1 MRDIPINRIMTT
13 SPVTIGPDDPAV
25 TAKKLLESGD
35 MHHLPVVEHDKLV
48 GIISTSDLLKL
59 YVLDTGKDSVAD
71 ATVRQVMV
79 ADPVVLESGAN
90 LRDAAARLSVG
101 GYHALPVVDPD
112 RTLVG
117 IVTSSDL
124 ISHLL
129 HQIPSGDGSIES
141 RPNTEAR
148 FDSGDTEILAALREA
163 KEIVKRGGSE
173 GEMAQVLLHLQNQN
187 RLLQD
192 ACKAAELYSRSGH
205 GEREHAVLVKRLA
218 DLRERRSNPNL

>member
-13 SPVTIGPDDPAV
+13 SPVTIGPDYPAA
-25 TAKKLLESGD
+25 TAKRLLESGD

-59 YVLDTGKDSVAD
+59 YLLDNGKASDADS
-71 ATVRQVMV
+71 TVRQLMV
-79 ADPVVLESGAN
+79 GDPVVLQSGAN
-90 LRDAAARLSVG
+90 LRDAAARLS
-101 GYHALPVVDPD
+101 
-112 RTLVG
+112 

-141 RPNTEAR
+141 RPDAETR
-148 FDSGDTEILAALREA
+148 FEPGDTEILAALREA
-163 KEIVKRGGSE
+163 KEVIKRGGSE
-173 GEMAQVLLHLQNQN
+173 GEMARVLLHLQEQN

-192 ACKAAELYSRSGH
+192 ACKAAALYIRSGH
-205 GEREHAVLVKRLA
+205 GEHEHAMLVKRLA
-218 DLRERRSNPNL
+218 DLKERRSNPNL